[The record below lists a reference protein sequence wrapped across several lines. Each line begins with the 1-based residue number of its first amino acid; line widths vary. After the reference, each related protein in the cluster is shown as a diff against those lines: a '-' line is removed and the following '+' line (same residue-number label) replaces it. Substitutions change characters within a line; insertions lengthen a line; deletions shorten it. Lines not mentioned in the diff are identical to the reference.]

1 MATNLKLL
9 LYLYELMSGLKI
21 NFDKS
26 EVTMIHGDD
35 SRQLVFA
42 EIFNC
47 QTGSFPIKY
56 LGVPVSPGRLL
67 VKDWLSLEEKILKKL
82 SAWKGSSLSMAG
94 RITLINSSL
103 YSTFI
108 YHMSIYMLPK
118 TKTNK
123 LDGPRRSFFW
133 QGGSQRKKYHLV
145 KWGIVCQSK
154 KNGGLGIKDI
164 HKMNINLLCK
174 WWWKLEK

>member
-1 MATNLKLL
+1 MKLL
-9 LYLYELMSGLKI
+9 LYLYKLMSGLKI
-21 NFDKS
+21 NFSQS
-26 EVTMIHGDD
+26 EIVTIHGDGALD
-35 SRQLVFA
+35 LQYA
-42 EIFNC
+42 ELFNC
-47 QTGSFPIKY
+47 QIGKFPIKY
-56 LGVPVSPGRLL
+56 LGVPVSPSRLH
-67 VKDWLSLEEKILKKL
+67 VKDWEPLVEKNAKKL
-82 SAWKGSSLSMAG
+82 SAWKGVSMSIAG
-94 RITLINSSL
+94 RTTMIFANLS
-103 YSTFI
+103 STFI

-118 TKTNK
+118 TITNK

-164 HKMNINLLCK
+164 HKMNISLLCK